1 MIKLAQIGCGYWG
14 PNLLRNFAA
23 LPGAKLR
30 FVVETSGDR
39 RNYVKASHPD
49 IQTVA
54 ELEPVLCDPAV
65 DAVVIATPAR
75 SHFALAA
82 RALAAGKHVFVE
94 KPLAMTVAE
103 VDRLDAAARTGG
115 LTLMVGHTFL
125 YNPAVLALKQ
135 LIDAGELGRIYYLYT
150 QRLNLGV
157 VRSDVNALW
166 NLAPHDV
173 SIANFLLGA
182 APAAASAHG
191 TAYLQSGIEDV
202 VFANF
207 EYPGQV
213 RASVHVSWLDPNK
226 VRKVTLVGS
235 RRMAVYD
242 EMAENKLTLFDKG
255 VDAPVAGPGEPLP
268 FDRPP
273 ADLRLVY
280 RSGKATT
287 PPIADAEPL
296 RETARD
302 FLAAIAGRR
311 RPRADAANGRAVVA
325 GLEAASRSLAE
336 CSRRVEIPSA

>member
-1 MIKLAQIGCGYWG
+1 MITLAQIGCGYWG

-23 LPGAKLR
+23 LPGASVK
-30 FVVETSGDR
+30 FVVDR
-39 RNYVKASHPD
+39 SAERRSYVEKNYPG

-54 ELEPVLCDPAV
+54 ELEPVLRDPAIQ
-65 DAVVIATPAR
+65 AVVIATPAR
-75 SHFALAA
+75 SHFALAE

-94 KPLAMTVAE
+94 KPLAMSVDE
-103 VDRLDAAARTGG
+103 VDRLDTAARALG
-115 LTLMVGHTFL
+115 LTLMAGHTFL
-125 YNPAVLALKQ
+125 YHPAVLALKQ

-173 SIANFLLGA
+173 SIANFLLGT
-182 APAAASAHG
+182 PPLAASAHG
-191 TAYLQSGIEDV
+191 TAYLQPGIEDV

-207 EYPGQV
+207 EYPGDV

-242 EMAENKLTLFDKG
+242 DMAENKLTLFDKG
-255 VDAPVAGPGEPLP
+255 LDAPAGPGQALTFDLPL
-268 FDRPP
+268 
-273 ADLRLVY
+273 ADPRLVY

-287 PPIADAEPL
+287 PPVGTAEPL

-302 FLAAIAGRR
+302 FLAAITGHRQ
-311 RPRADAANGRAVVA
+311 PRANAVGGRAVVA
-325 GLEAASRSLAE
+325 ALEAASRSLAE
-336 CSRRVEIPSA
+336 SSRRVAIPAS